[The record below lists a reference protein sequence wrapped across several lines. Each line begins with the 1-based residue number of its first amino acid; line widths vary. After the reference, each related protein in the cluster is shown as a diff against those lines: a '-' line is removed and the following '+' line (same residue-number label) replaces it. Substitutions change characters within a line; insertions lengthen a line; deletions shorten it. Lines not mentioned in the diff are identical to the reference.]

1 MPFPD
6 GVGSMKVNWKDLSL
20 RRRATVG
27 VMGIVAGL
35 TVTVLLIV
43 HLAIRGQMSRTLI
56 DDQARASR
64 VLGEFVDQRHEQVRA
79 SVASLVATPDFALL
93 ARPALDHGSLTFA
106 LTDYQKIVRAD
117 VMILTDANGRV
128 RARTDKP
135 ETSGEDLGRDPFLRP
150 VLGGTPVLGP
160 WTNGDATYLAYGYP
174 VRVDG
179 VTTGCLVAG
188 LRFGEATVQAL
199 KVMLGRE
206 VTLVRRDTVLASTVP
221 SRSGAVGN
229 VAAAHRD
236 RIHDAE
242 SSAGGRSSEPWEMT
256 IEGRTF
262 VTVAVAAAQDAGSAT
277 DGFVF
282 LIHTPL
288 DEVLGFY
295 YRMRWILLALG
306 ALALFGASAGTAVFV
321 RGIAEP
327 IARIASTARQVASG
341 DLSGRVNY
349 DDRRDE
355 IGELSRS
362 MNAMT
367 GRIAQVIGEVRS
379 AADALASASAQV
391 SASAQGLSQG
401 TSEQATAV
409 EQTSSSLEQMHASI
423 AQNATNSRRMEQMAL
438 DGARDAESSGT
449 AVQDTVR
456 AMKSIAERVSII
468 EEIAYQTNLLSLNAA
483 IEAARAGEHGRGF
496 AVVAAE
502 VRKLSERSQLAAKE
516 IGDSAGS
523 SVGVAESSGVLLAE
537 LVPSIRATTDLVQE
551 VAAASSE
558 QAAGVLQMKRAM
570 AHLDQLTQ
578 RSASASEE
586 LSGTAQEMASQA
598 EALEGL
604 LGFFQ
609 AVQPAAPAS
618 RSTARTAPPRE
629 AVAPRNSRL
638 VGDEEPGFRR
648 F

>member
-1 MPFPD
+1 MRA
-6 GVGSMKVNWKDLSL
+6 NWKDIGLK
-20 RRRATVG
+20 RRANLG
-27 VMGIVAGL
+27 VMGLVSGL
-35 TVTVLLIV
+35 TLTVLLIV
-43 HLAIRGQMSRTLI
+43 HLTIRGQVSRTLV

-64 VLGEFVDQRHEQVRA
+64 VLGEFVSQRHEQVRA
-79 SVASLVATPDFALL
+79 SVGSLVATPDFAMI
-93 ARPALDHGSLTFA
+93 AKPGLDHGTVTFA

-117 VMILTDANGRV
+117 VLILTDANGRV
-128 RARTDKP
+128 RARTDQP
-135 ETSGEDLGRDPFLRP
+135 ELSGEDLGRDPFLRP
-150 VLGGTPVLGP
+150 VLGGNPVLGP

-188 LRFGEATVQAL
+188 LRFGESTVQSL
-199 KVMLGRE
+199 KAMLGRD
-206 VTLVRRDTVLASTVP
+206 VTLVRGNAVLASTVS
-221 SRSGAVGN
+221 SRLNAVAGA
-229 VAAAHRD
+229 ASAYRD
-236 RIHDAE
+236 RMPGADTGTAP
-242 SSAGGRSSEPWEMT
+242 RSSEPWEMT
-256 IEGRTF
+256 IDGRTF
-262 VTVAVAAAQDAGSAT
+262 VTVAVAATKDATNAS
-277 DGFVF
+277 DGLVF

-288 DEVLGFY
+288 DDVLRFY
-295 YRMRWILLALG
+295 YRMRWILLVLG
-306 ALALFGASAGTAVFV
+306 ALALVGASAGTAVFV

-327 IARIASTARQVASG
+327 IVRIAAIARQAAGG
-341 DLSGRVNY
+341 DLSARVNY
-349 DDRRDE
+349 DDRHDE
-355 IGELSRS
+355 VGELSRS

-391 SASAQGLSQG
+391 SASAQSLSQG

-409 EQTSSSLEQMHASI
+409 EQTSSSLEEMHASI
-423 AQNATNSRRMEQMAL
+423 AQNASNSQRMEQMAL
-438 DGARDAESSGT
+438 DGARDAEASGA

-516 IGDSAGS
+516 IGDSAGT
-523 SVGVAESSGVLLAE
+523 SVGIAESSGGLLTD

-598 EALEGL
+598 EALEDL
-604 LGFFQ
+604 LSFFQ
-609 AVQPAAPAS
+609 AVQVAG
-618 RSTARTAPPRE
+618 TAGVGENQSVARTTAPPPE
-629 AVAPRNSRL
+629 AGAPHASPHL
-638 VGDEEPGFRR
+638 GHDEPGFRT

>member
-1 MPFPD
+1 
-6 GVGSMKVNWKDLSL
+6 
-20 RRRATVG
+20 
-27 VMGIVAGL
+27 
-35 TVTVLLIV
+35 
-43 HLAIRGQMSRTLI
+43 
-56 DDQARASR
+56 
-64 VLGEFVDQRHEQVRA
+64 
-79 SVASLVATPDFALL
+79 
-93 ARPALDHGSLTFA
+93 
-106 LTDYQKIVRAD
+106 
-117 VMILTDANGRV
+117 
-128 RARTDKP
+128 
-135 ETSGEDLGRDPFLRP
+135 
-150 VLGGTPVLGP
+150 
-160 WTNGDATYLAYGYP
+160 
-174 VRVDG
+174 
-179 VTTGCLVAG
+179 
-188 LRFGEATVQAL
+188 
-199 KVMLGRE
+199 
-206 VTLVRRDTVLASTVP
+206 
-221 SRSGAVGN
+221 
-229 VAAAHRD
+229 
-236 RIHDAE
+236 
-242 SSAGGRSSEPWEMT
+242 MT
-256 IEGRTF
+256 IDGRTF
-262 VTVAVAAAQDAGSAT
+262 VTVAVAAAKDSTSAS
-277 DGFVF
+277 DGLVF

-288 DEVLGFY
+288 DEVLRFY
-295 YRMRWILLALG
+295 YRMRWILLVLG
-306 ALALFGASAGTAVFV
+306 SLALVGASAGTAVFV

-327 IARIASTARQVASG
+327 IVRIAATARHVASG
-341 DLSGRVNY
+341 DLSARVNY
-349 DDRRDE
+349 DDRHDE

-391 SASAQGLSQG
+391 SASAQSLSQG

-409 EQTSSSLEQMHASI
+409 EQTSSSLEEMHASI
-423 AQNATNSRRMEQMAL
+423 AQNASNSQRMEQMAL
-438 DGARDAESSGT
+438 NGARDAEASGA

-516 IGDSAGS
+516 IGDSAGT
-523 SVGVAESSGVLLAE
+523 SVGIAESSGGLLTD

-598 EALEGL
+598 EALEDL
-604 LGFFQ
+604 LRFFQ
-609 AVQPAAPAS
+609 AVQLAGPAGGRATGTLPRTTPSAPEGGAPHAS
-618 RSTARTAPPRE
+618 PH
-629 AVAPRNSRL
+629 L
-638 VGDEEPGFRR
+638 GHDEPGFRR